1 MRTHRTWIICS
12 LALVFGSTAGLAAG
26 GVAGNASILEQTF
39 NLGADR
45 SAEVQYFVMTS
56 KLINYALDG
65 TRLGTDTMRLR
76 LKCVPA
82 KVSGRDADQYTCMEF
97 TVEFAGAPEVS
108 VPAMRNWTYDF
119 GPMTTGIDEKGQVF
133 GIDHS
138 RFEKLTDANGK
149 AITPDKSYHIYN
161 AFIDFH
167 GFCNVFACPTP
178 GGGKGIQDL
187 KRIGDRIVHAAA
199 FSEPPVNLGSNTA
212 EGSTFKNGEV
222 TLAFKGLS
230 SVDGI
235 ACAIVAYDSGASSFK
250 MLMKPMPN
258 MEIQAVGSSHYQGD
272 IYIDL
277 ASRWVRKATLYELV
291 VTETR
296 LPMPPNKIN
305 AVIEREILVRNVS
318 EQEFLSK

>member
-1 MRTHRTWIICS
+1 MKMHRVLTLCS
-12 LALVFGSTAGLAAG
+12 VALILGSVPALAVGDG
-26 GVAGNASILEQTF
+26 SILEQTF
-39 NLGADR
+39 DLGADR
-45 SAEVQYFVMTS
+45 SAKVQYFMMTS
-56 KLINYALDG
+56 NLINYALDG

-82 KVSGRDADQYTCMEF
+82 TVSGRKADQYTCTDFTIEF
-97 TVEFAGAPEVS
+97 GGGLEVS
-108 VPAMRNWTYDF
+108 VPALRNWIYDF
-119 GPMTTGIDEKGQVF
+119 GPMTTGIDEKRQVF

-138 RFEKLTDANGK
+138 QFEKLTDANGK
-149 AITPDKSYHIYN
+149 PITPDKSYHLYN

-167 GFCNVFACPTP
+167 AFCNAFACPTP
-178 GGGKGIQDL
+178 DGGKGVQHL

-222 TLAFKGLS
+222 TLALKGLS
-230 SVDGI
+230 SVDGQP
-235 ACAIVAYDSGASSFK
+235 CAIVAYDSGASSFK

-258 MEIQAVGSSHYQGD
+258 MEITAVGSSHYQGD

-277 ASRWVRKATLYELV
+277 ASRWVRKATMYELV

-305 AVIEREILVRNVS
+305 GVVERDILIRNVT
-318 EQEFLSK
+318 EQEFTAK